1 MKHTKKI
8 LSTIFLSSLMIFTA
22 CSEEKQVVQKKA
34 NPPLEVNTITVQKEF
49 IPIWRQ
55 YTGITK
61 SSSQQEVRARVS
73 GILEKIYFKDGQ
85 KVKKGQKLFKIEQDQ
100 YIAAIDAAKAKKAQD
115 EAALKLAIADVS
127 RYKPLV
133 KEGLA
138 PRATLEQYEAKQA
151 ELKARIFGD
160 DANIKKAKLNLS
172 YTIVKAPID
181 GKVSARLVDIG
192 NLVGHGEATLLTK
205 IVNYDPIYAYFS
217 PSQKDARLFKKYRN
231 KEKPSAFIEVA
242 GSAETIRLDGYVDF
256 ANNTVD
262 PLTSTIT
269 MRATIKNPNTKVF
282 PGTFVY
288 INLFVN
294 DKFKFLMVPP
304 EVILNDQ
311 LGSYVYIADKD
322 NKVKR
327 VDIKTNY
334 SNKYYVSVKEGL
346 KDGDKLIVSALIK
359 LKSGMSVKTTDVTK
373 THGIQAI
380 LKKNNLIPDGK

>member
-1 MKHTKKI
+1 VKHTKKI
-8 LSTIFLSSLMIFTA
+8 LSTIFLSSLIIFTA

-34 NPPLEVNTITVQKEF
+34 NPPLKVNTITIQKEF

-85 KVKKGQKLFKIEQDQ
+85 KVKKGQKLFKIEQNQ
-100 YIAAIDAAKAKKAQD
+100 YIAAIDEAKAKKAQD
-115 EAALKLAIADVS
+115 EAGLKLAIADVS

-192 NLVGHGEATLLTK
+192 NLVGHSEATLLTK

-231 KEKPSAFIEVA
+231 KERPGAFIEVA

-359 LKSGMSVKTTDVTK
+359 LKAGMSIKTADVTK

-380 LKKNNLIPDGK
+380 LKKNNLIPNKQ

>member
-8 LSTIFLSSLMIFTA
+8 LSTIFLSSLIIFTA

-34 NPPLEVNTITVQKEF
+34 NPPLKVNTITIQKEF

-85 KVKKGQKLFKIEQDQ
+85 KVKKGQKLFKIEQNQ
-100 YIAAIDAAKAKKAQD
+100 YIAAIDEAKAKKAQD
-115 EAALKLAIADVS
+115 EAGLKLAIADVS

-192 NLVGHGEATLLTK
+192 NLVGHSEATLLTK

-231 KEKPSAFIEVA
+231 KERPGAFIEVA

-359 LKSGMSVKTTDVTK
+359 LKAGMSIKTADVTK

-380 LKKNNLIPDGK
+380 LKKNNLIPNEK